1 MTKRNR
7 RNSNATKHGLLAA
20 GITELDDADLYR
32 AKLRDLKR
40 EKKPV
45 GVIEEELLECIA
57 RHMMRRSRAVRLE
70 AEYITSVLNPLIR
83 DKDRN
88 LVSEVVEETCGAVI
102 NPGRP
107 AKMTCVSVQ
116 ALVSLYQRY
125 ITGIEQQLYR
135 ALHELERLQRM
146 RQGERVPAP
155 AAVDV
160 NIQANPRD
168 ADSLVAS
175 SDKTVLEGSLSKAPG
190 KRKDPSSRNHNQEG
204 EPPET
209 TGD

>member
-1 MTKRNR
+1 MPKNNR

-20 GITELDDADLYR
+20 GITELDDAELYR

-45 GVIEEELLECIA
+45 GVIEKELLESIA
-57 RHMMRRSRAVRLE
+57 RHMMRLSRAVCLE

-83 DKDRN
+83 DRDRN
-88 LVSEVVEETCGAVI
+88 LMSEVVEETCGAVI

-107 AKMTCVSVQ
+107 AKMSSVSVQ
-116 ALVSLYQRY
+116 SLVFLYQRY
-125 ITGIEQQLYR
+125 ITGIDQQLYR
-135 ALHELERLQRM
+135 ALHEFERLQRM
-146 RQGERVPAP
+146 RQGEQVPAP

-160 NIQANPRD
+160 SIHANPRD

-175 SDKTVLEGSLSKAPG
+175 SDKKVLEGSLSKASD
-190 KRKDPSSRNHNQEG
+190 KREG
-204 EPPET
+204 P
-209 TGD
+209 